1 VASPDG
7 ADDTEEIMMSV
18 SKRQAKT
25 AKTTKV
31 RSSRADARK
40 RKVGSKAQSAKAS
53 VAGRNRA
60 APSKQDAVLALLQRP
75 KGATLPEITEATG
88 WQPHSVRGFLSGVVK
103 KKLKL
108 KIESR
113 KDGSDRT
120 YHILGRTSS

>member
-1 VASPDG
+1 
-7 ADDTEEIMMSV
+7 MMSV

-25 AKTTKV
+25 AKTTKG

-53 VAGRNRA
+53 VTGRNRA
-60 APSKQDAVLALLQRP
+60 APSKQDAVLAMLQRP
-75 KGATLPEITEATG
+75 KGATLPEIIEATG
-88 WQPHSVRGFLSGVVK
+88 WQPHSVRGFLSGVLK

-108 KIESR
+108 KVESR

-120 YHILGRTSS
+120 YRINGRTS